1 MIEMLY
7 FTKKNKYC
15 LFFIYSKRRVCIR
28 LLVKRKRLVVLLF
41 CALLFSVSFFI
52 SYKVQA
58 RSLGYKWSPNVTSVK
73 FDCLFNT
80 TWTNATKAG
89 MSTWNS
95 VSSDKPMSCTSDG
108 KSSNNDISAALKSDN
123 YIAKMFPSTSYS
135 TVYGYV
141 FNAADIVFN
150 TKHSFSVGATSGK
163 YDIQGVA
170 THELGHALGIA
181 HCHDD
186 PKQHV
191 SGDTSYTMYN
201 NSFTNSTAARTL
213 TTYDKNAKLSLY

>member
-1 MIEMLY
+1 MSE
-7 FTKKNKYC
+7 
-15 LFFIYSKRRVCIR
+15 
-28 LLVKRKRLVVLLF
+28 LVGKRKRFIVLL
-41 CALLFSVSFFI
+41 CALLFSISFFI
-52 SYKVQA
+52 SYSVQA
-58 RSLGYKWSPNVTSVK
+58 RSLGYKWSPVVTSVK

-89 MSTWNS
+89 MTAWNS
-95 VSSDKPMSCTSDG
+95 VSSDKPMSCTSNG
-108 KSSNNDISAALKSDN
+108 SSSNNDISATLKSDN

-135 TVYGYV
+135 TVYGNV
-141 FNAADIVFN
+141 FNSADIVFN
-150 TKHSFSVGATSGK
+150 TKHSFAVGQVSGK
-163 YDIQGVA
+163 YDIQSVA

-186 PKQHV
+186 PNSHV

-201 NSFTNSTAARTL
+201 YSYTNSIAPRTL